1 MKRTLAAVALTALFA
16 SSAAAEDIELYK
28 EITNNAGETVPLRYC
43 YDSEGIA
50 VRLRMSSHPNP
61 MDPNYWG
68 AFSSF
73 VPING
78 PLIDFKPEMLDFSA
92 EVIRFAWEHE
102 CGHHALGHVRELFNN
117 YAFNIPQDHKNIMS
131 YELAADCYAT
141 RQLAEAG
148 ALDEDVLSR
157 IMAAFPAN
165 DHSTTHPPT
174 SFRLEHA
181 LQCLA
186 P

>member
-1 MKRTLAAVALTALFA
+1 MKRTLTAIALTALFT

-43 YDSEGIA
+43 YDSESIM

-61 MDPNYWG
+61 MDLNYWG
-68 AFSSF
+68 AFSSY

-92 EVIRFAWEHE
+92 EVLRFAWEHE
-102 CGHHALGHVRELFNN
+102 CGHHALGHAREVFNN
-117 YAFNIPQDHKNIMS
+117 FALNTPQEHGSTMN

-148 ALDEDVLSR
+148 VLDEAALRR

-174 SFRLEHA
+174 SFRLDHA